1 MKISDMIAQNICKWM
16 KAVMAAVV
24 TLTALTGCHD
34 YWHQD
39 YQDCPYG
46 VYVKFKYDYNLQ
58 RADMFPDHVG
68 QVTLYVFDDKG
79 NFVTSQTETNSA
91 LSSPLKDPNYVMHI
105 ENLQPGK
112 YQFLAL
118 AGQNAYADQLKTNRA
133 KFVRTEPTTGDNMQ
147 KLEVNLDKEQRTG
160 YYAIENHNLPLDTLW
175 HGKLFE
181 GIEVSSSK
189 PAYATIPLIRDTKKI
204 NITLR
209 ELSDPTTIDV
219 NDFSFIIQD
228 HNPRILYDNS
238 LDETNLVVY
247 TPHAT
252 WNTSDREGSTAG
264 DADGNVVEGVGKI
277 AHADFMTSRIL
288 YHDQAKDDG
297 RLIIT
302 SKETGKIVVNVDLPD
317 LLSRVRTSEEYMYAP
332 QEFLDRAYDYKLQ
345 FYLQNGQLKYVFI
358 TISVN
363 ALSWSQ
369 RVQLEQLNN

>member
-1 MKISDMIAQNICKWM
+1 MSDMIAQNICKWM
-16 KAVMAAVV
+16 KGVMAAAI
-24 TLTALTGCHD
+24 TLIALTGCHD

-68 QVTLYVFDDKG
+68 QVTLYVFDEDG
-79 NFVTSQTETNSA
+79 HFVASQTETNSA

-118 AGQNAYADQLKTNRA
+118 AGQNAYADQMQTSRA
-133 KFVRTEPTTGDNMQ
+133 KFVRTEPSAKNDDLH
-147 KLEVNLDKEQRTG
+147 KLEVNLEH
-160 YYAIENHNLPLDTLW
+160 ENRGDYDEVMNNSLPLDTLW
-175 HGKLFE
+175 HGKLLD
-181 GIEVSSSK
+181 GVEVTSSK

-204 NITLR
+204 NVALR
-209 ELSDPTTIDV
+209 DLDSPQDMDIANYEMTIE
-219 NDFSFIIQD
+219 D
-228 HNPRILYDNS
+228 HNARILWDNS
-238 LDETNLVVY
+238 LDESRKLVY

-252 WNTSDREGSTAG
+252 WNTVDET
-264 DADGNVVEGVGKI
+264 EQGKT

-288 YHDQAKDDG
+288 KHNDINQDG
-297 RLIIT
+297 RLLIK
-302 SKETGKIVVNVDLPD
+302 SKETGKMVVNVNLPD
-317 LLSRVRTSEEYMYAP
+317 LLSRLRTSEEYNYSA

-345 FYLQNGQLKYVFI
+345 FFIQGGKLKYCYI

-363 ALSWSQ
+363 VLSWSK
-369 RVQLEQLNN
+369 RIQLEDLN